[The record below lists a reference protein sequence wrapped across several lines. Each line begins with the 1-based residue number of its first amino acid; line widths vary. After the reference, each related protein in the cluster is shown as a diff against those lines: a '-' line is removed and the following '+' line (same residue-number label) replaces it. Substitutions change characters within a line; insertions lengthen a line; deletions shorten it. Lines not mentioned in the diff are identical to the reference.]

1 MSLKNKKQRA
11 IELRQKGFSYGQILK
26 ELELPSKGTLSNWFK
41 DLTLS
46 KSAKTKLRKNYI
58 IATKNG
64 LSEFNK
70 KRSRDILNENT
81 EVLEKGRQEIKIS
94 NNRDLLILGSA
105 LYWSEGTKY
114 IGKSPSLIFTNS
126 DPDMV
131 KVYMRF
137 LREALFLDESL
148 IKAGIHVH
156 PYINEQKAR
165 YYWAKISGLP
175 IDLFI

>member
-114 IGKSPSLIFTNS
+114 IGKT
-126 DPDMV
+126 
-131 KVYMRF
+131 
-137 LREALFLDESL
+137 
-148 IKAGIHVH
+148 
-156 PYINEQKAR
+156 
-165 YYWAKISGLP
+165 IS
-175 IDLFI
+175 FI